1 LNEVEHFFR
10 TYKDLE
16 GKRVEIIGWGKS
28 EEASRIVIESCARY
42 DVAYGSRMKG
52 QAAKV

>member
-1 LNEVEHFFR
+1 MLKEVEHLFH

-28 EEASRIVIESCARY
+28 DEATRIVTESIERY
-42 DVAYGSRMKG
+42 GKAYGTKKR
-52 QAAKV
+52 